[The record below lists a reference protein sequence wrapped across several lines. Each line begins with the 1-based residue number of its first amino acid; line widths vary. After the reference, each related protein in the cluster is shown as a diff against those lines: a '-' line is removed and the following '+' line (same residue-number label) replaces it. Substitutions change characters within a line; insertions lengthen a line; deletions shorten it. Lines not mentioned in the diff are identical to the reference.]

1 MATATSVMPSSTSPR
16 RDRQA
21 ASRRPAATRG
31 NERACLQDGCERAG
45 KSGEHVLSVE
55 RAFGRHERLAA
66 VSTIDTGKAAV
77 RIEDPYEP
85 RPGGEPIGD
94 LGEYR
99 AGTVPGRQDFHR
111 EVRCERG
118 VSRRTGR
125 RQSLA
130 RDEGD
135 VRGANG

>member
-45 KSGEHVLSVE
+45 KSGQHVLSVE
-55 RAFGRHERLAA
+55 RAFGRHEGLAA
-66 VSTIDTGKAAV
+66 VGAIETGEAAV
-77 RIEDPYEP
+77 WIEDPYEP

-94 LGEYR
+94 LGEHL
-99 AGTVPGRQDFHR
+99 AGTVPGRWDLHR
-111 EVRCERG
+111 EVRGE
-118 VSRRTGR
+118 S
-125 RQSLA
+125 
-130 RDEGD
+130 
-135 VRGANG
+135 RGA